1 MLDEGVFGE
10 LYTFED
16 GKLNEIK
23 LKDYIEH
30 YIGSLYKQRES
41 GRGLLLT
48 GGNGVGKTMIAC
60 IIVKCALWYS
70 VVSKKKHPDYNGKF
84 ITFKEYI
91 DLTFRADKDE
101 ERGIDL
107 DYIRNIDF
115 LIIDE
120 IGAEPQGRGS
130 DRPPDYFISVL
141 DDLLR
146 YRSKWNLCT
155 LITSNLSPNNFKN
168 TYKQDGGSSI
178 NRIWSII
185 EGKYNVIE
193 ISRIDGSYRN
203 KVGVGRSDKLLNEFG
218 IKKSGKNR
226 K

>member
-1 MLDEGVFGE
+1 MDFIDEDIGFGNEIHFDRSCVCGGRGFTIVGDVAKPCVCWKRDTLLSRIKRAGIPQEYFKSNINMLDEGVFGE

-84 ITFKEYI
+84 ITFKEY
-91 DLTFRADKDE
+91 
-101 ERGIDL
+101 
-107 DYIRNIDF
+107 Y
-115 LIIDE
+115 
-120 IGAEPQGRGS
+120 
-130 DRPPDYFISVL
+130 
-141 DDLLR
+141 
-146 YRSKWNLCT
+146 
-155 LITSNLSPNNFKN
+155 
-168 TYKQDGGSSI
+168 
-178 NRIWSII
+178 
-185 EGKYNVIE
+185 
-193 ISRIDGSYRN
+193 
-203 KVGVGRSDKLLNEFG
+203 
-218 IKKSGKNR
+218 
-226 K
+226 